1 MTEWGRGHGGTLAG
15 WKGAVVRER
24 GEPVAALVPMPE
36 TGVDRFGGLNEGKG
50 GMLVTRQSREMQ
62 IKIKI

>member
-1 MTEWGRGHGGTLAG
+1 M
-15 WKGAVVRER
+15 
-24 GEPVAALVPMPE
+24 AALVPMPE